1 MSTEEGMVAR
11 PFIVGLGGTIRENS
25 STELALKHCLAT
37 ISDLGA
43 ETEIFLAPALDLPMY
58 GHGGETRTPAASRLV
73 SALRRA
79 DGVVLASPGY
89 HGSIS
94 GLLKNALDYVED
106 LRGDEAPY
114 LDGRAVGCITSAFGA
129 QAIGTTIV
137 AMRTIIHALR
147 GWPTPMA
154 AGINSSEKVF
164 DADGRCSEGGVRSQI
179 EIVGQQVY
187 DFAMMRRAHL
197 TQLHHTPATAVA

>member
-1 MSTEEGMVAR
+1 MIER

-25 STELALKHCLAT
+25 STELALKHCLKTAQ
-37 ISDLGA
+37 DLGA
-43 ETEIFLAPALDLPMY
+43 DTEIFLAKALDLPMY
-58 GHGGETRTPAASRLV
+58 GHGGSIRTPAAAQLV
-73 SALRRA
+73 RALQRA

-106 LRGDEAPY
+106 LRTDAAPY
-114 LDGRAVGCITSAFGA
+114 LDGRAVGCITSAYGA

-154 AGINSSEKVF
+154 AGINSADRIF
-164 DADGRCSEGGVRSQI
+164 DDEGRCIDGNVRNQI
-179 EIVGQQVY
+179 EIVANQVF
-187 DFAMMRRAHL
+187 DFATMRRAHL
-197 TQLHHTPATAVA
+197 ARQRREPASAVA

>member
-1 MSTEEGMVAR
+1 MVER

-25 STELALKHCLAT
+25 STELALKHCLSAAEA
-37 ISDLGA
+37 LGA
-43 ETEIFLAPALDLPMY
+43 DTVIFLAKDLDLPMY
-58 GHGGETRTPAASRLV
+58 GHGGSARGEAATRLV
-73 SALRRA
+73 HALRQA
-79 DGVVLASPGY
+79 DGVILASPGY

-106 LRGDEAPY
+106 LRADEAAY
-114 LDGRAVGCITSAFGA
+114 LDGRAVGCITSAYGA

-154 AGINSSEKVF
+154 AGINSADKIF
-164 DADGRCSEGGVRSQI
+164 DAEGRCIDGNVRSQI
-179 EIVGQQVY
+179 EIVANQVF
-187 DFAMMRRAHL
+187 DFATMRRAHL
-197 TQLHHTPATAVA
+197 GRRHREPVSAVA